1 MPNCKLM
8 IKVLFLNDDTFYR
21 ILKNNDRKIV
31 SERFIVQKRF
41 SQFSIFEINGLF
53 SPYRLEDPV
62 DSRLSTLNLR
72 KMPKL
77 LKMP

>member
-1 MPNCKLM
+1 MPNCELM
-8 IKVLFLNDDTFYR
+8 IKFLFLNDDTFYR

-41 SQFSIFEINGLF
+41 SPFSIFKINGLF